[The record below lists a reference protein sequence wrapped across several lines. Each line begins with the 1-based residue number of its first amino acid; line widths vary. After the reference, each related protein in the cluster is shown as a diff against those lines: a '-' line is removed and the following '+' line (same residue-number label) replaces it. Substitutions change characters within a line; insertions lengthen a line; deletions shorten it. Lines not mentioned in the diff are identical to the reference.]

1 MCDLEMRHLGIA
13 EAIEDKQTSIHEE
26 IRLSLETLLTFVVDV
41 SIVSHHD
48 TKKLSLHRVQIE
60 IEFMFEFCADCQYH
74 HVPIFVL
81 HGYRTFVKRFIERLQ
96 CHASSES
103 LGGGGEIS
111 KELFGLAKGL

>member
-1 MCDLEMRHLGIA
+1 MCDLETRHLGIA